1 MAAKRRAAW
10 RQPAQESSVVIRLG
24 TLFWLVLVSSTGF
37 AMFGVKYQVQALE
50 DELARTK
57 RATAAEEHEIR
68 VLEAEWAY
76 LTRPETLEA
85 MNRRFLSLGPISTK
99 QLHTT
104 ATDIPMRPPPPAPAP
119 EEPPSVVA
127 AAEPATVAS
136 PEAVAAASPPP
147 GAPEG
152 VPVLAPE
159 PTASPPAAEP
169 PPTQSALR
177 AMPALLEKPPATPQ
191 LGKAVPAKT
200 AAAKPSPTRR
210 AKSLDD
216 LIAQIMTSR

>member
-1 MAAKRRAAW
+1 M
-10 RQPAQESSVVIRLG
+10 IRLG
-24 TLFWLVLVSSTGF
+24 TLFWLILVSATGF

-50 DELARTK
+50 DELARTN
-57 RATAAEEHEIR
+57 RATATEEHELR
-68 VLEAEWAY
+68 VLDAEWAY

-85 MNRRFLSLGPISTK
+85 MNRQFLSLGPIATK

-104 ATDIPMRPPPPAPAP
+104 VSDIPLRPPPP
-119 EEPPSVVA
+119 EPPPPPTQPPAAEPLPVEPPAVVA
-127 AAEPATVAS
+127 AAEPG
-136 PEAVAAASPPP
+136 PAA
-147 GAPEG
+147 GAAPSAPDG
-152 VPVLAPE
+152 VPVRTPE
-159 PTASPPAAEP
+159 PATPPTAAEP

-177 AMPALLEKPPATPQ
+177 AMPALLEKPTAAPQ
-191 LGKAVPAKT
+191 LAKAVPVK